1 MANLMIIV
9 FLVEA
14 VVKLINAVGAA
25 KINDLLWTLINFL
38 PVPTSQAAAEQRKLQ
53 AEYLA
58 ARREMNAT
66 SSQDEFAK
74 WAKLRRKH
82 DKLFE
87 QLEASKKGLDSARS
101 NFDKALTALRLLLTR
116 APQYIIPFWYATQP
130 MFWLPHGWFPYYAEW
145 IISFPRAP
153 LGSVSIASWQLACT
167 GVLSLLV
174 DVLTAVFNLGQG
186 TKQKEAPVP
195 AAGGEKSTEDATTSP
210 AADEKKTS

>member
-1 MANLMIIV
+1 MAHLMLIV

-14 VVKLINAVGAA
+14 AVSFINAVGAA

-38 PVPTSQAAAEQRKLQ
+38 PVPTSKAAAEQRTVQ
-53 AEYLA
+53 ADYLA
-58 ARREMNAT
+58 VRREMNAT

-82 DKLFE
+82 DKLLE

-101 NFDKALTALRLLLTR
+101 KFDSALTALRFLLTR
-116 APQYIIPFWYATQP
+116 APQYIIPFWYATEP

-153 LGSVSIASWQLACT
+153 LGSVSIASWQLACS
-167 GVLSLLV
+167 GMVNLLSEILSLVFKLV
-174 DVLTAVFNLGQG
+174 LGS
-186 TKQKEAPVP
+186 KQPESPVETP
-195 AAGGEKSTEDATTSP
+195 GAEKSQETSTT
-210 AADEKKTS
+210 DEKKTS